1 MDNVLE
7 VVDSGLCTGCGTC
20 AGVCP
25 LQIVRMKIQDGVF
38 SPELDSAKCNHCGLC
53 VRCCPGHAVDF
64 KKLNESIFRNQ
75 VEDAS
80 IGNYLECYV
89 GHSTDRKIRG
99 TSPSGGVVTQ
109 LLAFGFDYGLF
120 DAALVVRMRKDSPL
134 HTEAFV
140 ARKKEDLFSASKSK
154 YCPTSVNEA
163 LSFLQK
169 EEGRFALV
177 GLPCQIHGLRKA
189 EQELDDVKSK
199 IVLCIG
205 LFCSHSVGF
214 DGTEFLAEK
223 LGVRQEQIREII
235 YRAPDSPGHICLR
248 SVDETNI
255 TLPMVGSWHA
265 YMPIFSSFLFTPKRC
280 AMCPDMTN
288 ELADISVGDAWFPE
302 FKRSKLGE
310 SIVIAR
316 TQKGQEILNQARKA
330 KALFLLPADG
340 EKVKRSQ
347 RVPLTFKKADLK
359 TRLEIIKSQG
369 APTPVFI
376 GARCKREQ
384 SIVSYLRNLYVLSNI
399 RISQN
404 HAFRRVLL
412 RVPLPFHRLGYGVYM
427 FLCRIN
433 RGEGKFEA
441 A

>member
-1 MDNVLE
+1 
-7 VVDSGLCTGCGTC
+7 
-20 AGVCP
+20 
-25 LQIVRMKIQDGVF
+25 MKIQDGVF

-64 KKLNESIFRNQ
+64 KKLNESVFGKQ

-99 TSPSGGVVTQ
+99 ISASGGVVTQ
-109 LLAFGFDYGLF
+109 LLAFGFDARLF

-134 HTEAFV
+134 QTEAFV
-140 ARKKEDLFSASKSK
+140 ARRKEDLFFASKSK

-163 LSFLQK
+163 LCFLRK

-189 EQELDDVKSK
+189 EQELDDVKGK

-205 LFCSHSVGF
+205 LFCSHSVSF
-214 DGTEFLAEK
+214 EGTEFLAEK
-223 LGVRQEQIREII
+223 LGVRPEQIKEII
-235 YRAPDSPGHICLR
+235 YRAPDSPGQMCLR
-248 SVDETNI
+248 LFNETNI

-302 FKRSKLGE
+302 FKKSKLGE
-310 SIVIAR
+310 SIVITR
-316 TQKGQEILNQARKA
+316 TWKGQEILNQARRA
-330 KALFLLPADG
+330 GTLLLLPADL
-340 EKVKRSQ
+340 ERVKRSQ
-347 RVPLTFKKADLK
+347 LVPLTFKKADLK
-359 TRLEIIKSQG
+359 TRLEIIQSQRT
-369 APTPVFI
+369 PTPAFI
-376 GARCKREQ
+376 SARCKRER
-384 SIVSYLRNLYVLSNI
+384 SVASYVRNLYVLSNM

-404 HAFRRVLL
+404 HALRRVLL
-412 RVPLPFHRLGYGVYM
+412 RVPLQFHRLSYGVYM
-427 FLCRIN
+427 FFCRIN
-433 RGEGKFEA
+433 RGERK
-441 A
+441 

>member
-1 MDNVLE
+1 
-7 VVDSGLCTGCGTC
+7 
-20 AGVCP
+20 
-25 LQIVRMKIQDGVF
+25 MKIQDGVF

-64 KKLNESIFRNQ
+64 KKLNESIFRKQ

-99 TSPSGGVVTQ
+99 ISASGGVVTQ
-109 LLAFGFDYGLF
+109 LLAFGFDDRLF

-140 ARKKEDLFSASKSK
+140 ARRKEDLFSASKSK

-163 LSFLQK
+163 LSFLRK

-223 LGVRQEQIREII
+223 LGVRPRQIREII
-235 YRAPDSPGHICLR
+235 YRAPDSPGYMSLR
-248 SVDETNI
+248 LVNESNVTI
-255 TLPMVGSWHA
+255 PMVGSWHA

-280 AMCPDMTN
+280 AMCPDMTS

-310 SIVIAR
+310 SILIAR
-316 TQKGQEILNQARKA
+316 TRKGQEFLDQARRA
-330 KALFLLPADG
+330 RTLLLLPADL
-340 EKVKRSQ
+340 ERVKRSQ
-347 RVPLTFKKADLK
+347 LVPLTFKKVDLK

-369 APTPVFI
+369 ALTPIFI
-376 GARCKREQ
+376 GDRYKRGR
-384 SIVSYLRNLYVLSNI
+384 SIVSYVRNLYVLSNM
-399 RISQN
+399 RISQT
-404 HAFRRVLL
+404 HALRRLLL
-412 RVPLPFHRLGYGVYM
+412 RMPLPFHRLTYGVYM
-427 FLCRIN
+427 FLCRMN
-433 RGEGKFEA
+433 WGEGWFEA
-441 A
+441 G